1 MEGNVQVS
9 LCIETEIDIVARHLT
24 YRHLFNPRTSGEQAT
39 CASILRSMWEMFR
52 KVHDEGLHN
61 SYRSLIIIWVIKSRR
76 MRWAGRMVRMVEKR
90 NASRVL
96 VGSPE
101 GKGHLGRRRCKW
113 EFSIRL
119 DFKEI

>member
-1 MEGNVQVS
+1 M
-9 LCIETEIDIVARHLT
+9 
-24 YRHLFNPRTSGEQAT
+24 
-39 CASILRSMWEMFR
+39 
-52 KVHDEGLHN
+52 HDEALHN

-90 NASRVL
+90 NAGRVL

-101 GKGHLGRRRCKW
+101 GKGHLGRRMYKW
-113 EFSIRL
+113 EVSIRM